1 MRFRQAAVTAA
12 TICAFTLVVG
22 PDLSAQQDFDAVQ
35 IDTIEVADGIYMLMG
50 AGGNIGLSVGDDG
63 AFVVDD
69 QFAPLTDKIRAAI
82 STVTSEEVKFVVNT
96 HWHGDHTGGNEA
108 FGTAGAMIVAHDN
121 VRKRMN
127 PQQFGEVMGNSEQAP
142 DAALPVVTFSD
153 EVTFYWNDEEIQ
165 VQHVKHAHT
174 DGDSL
179 IWFTGANVVHMGD
192 NFFNATY
199 PYIDVDSG
207 GNVDGMI
214 ASAQH
219 VLARIDSDTKII
231 PGHGVLGGAE
241 DLRRF
246 RDVLILA
253 RDRVG
258 TMIND
263 GMSLEEVIA
272 ALPMSDYDET
282 WGGGFMSPDRFL
294 TVVYRG
300 LADE

>member
-1 MRFRQAAVTAA
+1 
-12 TICAFTLVVG
+12 
-22 PDLSAQQDFDAVQ
+22 
-35 IDTIEVADGIYMLMG
+35 
-50 AGGNIGLSVGDDG
+50 
-63 AFVVDD
+63 
-69 QFAPLTDKIRAAI
+69 
-82 STVTSEEVKFVVNT
+82 
-96 HWHGDHTGGNEA
+96 
-108 FGTAGAMIVAHDN
+108 
-121 VRKRMN
+121 
-127 PQQFGEVMGNSEQAP
+127 
-142 DAALPVVTFSD
+142 
-153 EVTFYWNDEEIQ
+153 
-165 VQHVKHAHT
+165 VKHAHT

-263 GMSLEEVIA
+263 GMSLDEIIA
-272 ALPMSDYDET
+272 ALPMSDHDET